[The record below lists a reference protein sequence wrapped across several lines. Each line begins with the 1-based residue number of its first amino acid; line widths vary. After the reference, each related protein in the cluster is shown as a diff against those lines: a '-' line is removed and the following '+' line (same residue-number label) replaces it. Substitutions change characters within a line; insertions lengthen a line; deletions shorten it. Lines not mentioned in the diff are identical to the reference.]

1 MFEANTE
8 LFGVD
13 VVEKTFVSLNR
24 EALSLKKNKTK
35 KTPILNSYLKSSR
48 GIREHER

>member
-35 KTPILNSYLKSSR
+35 KTIKEKKKWVAEKYHL
-48 GIREHER
+48 